1 MTDVEVDVD
10 AVAQAVDACPSVVRR
25 GGGPG
30 VEAASY
36 LRGRRV
42 EGIRSGGDS
51 RVEVHVVVGDGTPL
65 PLVADEIRAAVA
77 ARAPGVAVDVVI
89 ADLDVEVPS

>member
-1 MTDVEVDVD
+1 MTDVDVD

-42 EGIRSGGDS
+42 EGIRSGDG